1 MDAILPYICGAHNG
15 KKLIT
20 VCLSSS
26 FPRWPP
32 FFVQPPSIRA
42 IDSSTDQKSEGGSES
57 EPPQPLN
64 LSWRRILS
72 IVTVGRTIHSMF
84 GRLTSLRF
92 WTVTAVPF
100 HIWTRLRLADN
111 LSNSSHIYWFESNL
125 AQVDSTC
132 LNYTEAKVDV
142 TQEIEQRAKQAAQAG
157 ADHCAFR
164 GLLQKMLRFET

>member
-57 EPPQPLN
+57 EPPATKFVMTPNFVHCDRRTDDTFNVRSINVAPILN
-64 LSWRRILS
+64 GHRRS
-72 IVTVGRTIHSMF
+72 IPYLDET
-84 GRLTSLRF
+84 
-92 WTVTAVPF
+92 
-100 HIWTRLRLADN
+100 
-111 LSNSSHIYWFESNL
+111 
-125 AQVDSTC
+125 
-132 LNYTEAKVDV
+132 K
-142 TQEIEQRAKQAAQAG
+142 AG
-157 ADHCAFR
+157 W
-164 GLLQKMLRFET
+164 